1 MMDWNGLDSFFT
13 ATRNPVFVSKA
24 ALKGKKEKQKKKN
37 PTIKSALNTIFEY
50 WKGYFIS
57 N

>member
-1 MMDWNGLDSFFT
+1 
-13 ATRNPVFVSKA
+13 VSKA

-50 WKGYFIS
+50 
-57 N
+57 